1 MTAAK
6 KIALLL
12 LALLALGASGWYAVK
27 HFQPRGD
34 DALRVSGNIEA
45 TEVGISF
52 KISGRVMRRLVD
64 EGDKV
69 HKNQLIAV
77 LDTADLEAQA
87 ALRRAELALARAAM
101 DELNAGSRPQE
112 IDAAKAN
119 MAATLVE
126 KNRLQTELGR
136 SRRLFEGKMIS
147 QEEYDRAAAA
157 AGVAADRYRQASEQF
172 KLVKAGPRK
181 EAIQQGRA
189 RVEQAEA
196 ALRVAEVQLGYAEV
210 RSPLDGIALSKNI
223 EAGEYVAPGTPVVT
237 VADMVN
243 VWLRGYVDETDLA
256 RVKFHQPADVTA
268 DSLPGKVYHGRVSFI
283 AQEAEFTP
291 KTVHTEKERVKLVY
305 RIKIDIEN
313 PDMELKA
320 GMPADAILRM
330 KDQG

>member
-1 MTAAK
+1 M
-6 KIALLL
+6 
-12 LALLALGASGWYAVK
+12 
-27 HFQPRGD
+27 
-34 DALRVSGNIEA
+34 
-45 TEVGISF
+45 
-52 KISGRVMRRLVD
+52 
-64 EGDKV
+64 
-69 HKNQLIAV
+69 
-77 LDTADLEAQA
+77 DTADLEAQA

-157 AGVAADRYRQASEQF
+157 AGVAADKYRQASEQF

-243 VWLRGYVDETDLA
+243 VWLRAYVDETDLA
-256 RVKFHQPADVTA
+256 RVKFRQPADVTDRLA
-268 DSLPGKVYHGRVSFI
+268 PRQGLPRPGLLHRPGGRI
-283 AQEAEFTP
+283 HAQDCANGEG
-291 KTVHTEKERVKLVY
+291 
-305 RIKIDIEN
+305 
-313 PDMELKA
+313 A
-320 GMPADAILRM
+320 GEIGLSHQDRH
-330 KDQG
+330 